1 MRPSRP
7 FPHLPPCRA
16 SMLQGRG
23 RVPATRS
30 TVNSVH
36 MDIARPRLS
45 RLWAALGRE
54 DENRDRP
61 GCRRLNRDFAG
72 YSEWL
77 GRSWRENLRPS
88 LTITCPMFAELSC
101 SFRRTLAVSQSS
113 ILHSTRRLGLRVLL
127 TVSFWLCYSPAP
139 SFSSG
144 RPAGKP
150 LASDAI
156 AHQWQRLS
164 REPRRSGSEGDYS
177 YVHHCGMIAA

>member
-1 MRPSRP
+1 
-7 FPHLPPCRA
+7 
-16 SMLQGRG
+16 
-23 RVPATRS
+23 
-30 TVNSVH
+30 
-36 MDIARPRLS
+36 
-45 RLWAALGRE
+45 
-54 DENRDRP
+54 
-61 GCRRLNRDFAG
+61 
-72 YSEWL
+72 
-77 GRSWRENLRPS
+77 
-88 LTITCPMFAELSC
+88 
-101 SFRRTLAVSQSS
+101 
-113 ILHSTRRLGLRVLL
+113 VLL